1 MSTFSIILP
10 VRNGGE
16 YVKHCVNSILSQSLP
31 DFNLHILDN
40 CSDDGTLEWITSLND
55 PRIIV
60 YPSQKLLPIEEN
72 WGRIVAISKNKFMTL
87 IGHDDLL
94 EPDYL
99 QMINELINKF
109 PDASLYQTHFKYID
123 DKGKI
128 IRNCKP
134 MNEVQSASEFLSSF
148 LTNSID
154 SMGTGYMMRS
164 LDYDASGGIPKYPN
178 LLFADF
184 ELWIM
189 LAQKK
194 FKATSSQIG
203 YSFRLHQSMTKN
215 SPDIK
220 FHKAFGQFINYLENL
235 KNSDKKMADVI
246 ERHSVEFIKS
256 YCKGLSHRLL
266 RTNIKRREGLT
277 VGSFLKECKSYADRL
292 APGND
297 FEPTNEYSVKLAR
310 QIDSNFLTRSVF
322 LFFKKIYPKPIYS

>member
-1 MSTFSIILP
+1 MKYSIILP
-10 VRNGGE
+10 VHNGGE
-16 YVKHCVNSILSQSLP
+16 YVKYCVNSILSQSVS
-31 DFNLHILDN
+31 DFNFHILDN
-40 CSDDGTLEWITSLND
+40 CSDDGTLEWINSLKD
-55 PRIIV
+55 SRIIV
-60 YPSQKLLPIEEN
+60 YASQKPLTIEEN
-72 WGRIVAISKNKFMTL
+72 WGRIVAIPKNQFMTL

-99 QMINELINKF
+99 QIITELIKKF

-123 DKGKI
+123 NKGQI

-134 MNEVQSASEFLSSF
+134 MDEVQSASEFLYSF

-164 LDYDASGGIPKYPN
+164 LDYDALGGIPKYPN

-184 ELWIM
+184 ELWIK
-189 LAQKK
+189 LTKK
-194 FKATSSQIG
+194 NFKATSSEIG

-215 SPDIK
+215 SSDIK
-220 FHKAFGQFINYLENL
+220 FHKAFGQFIDYLESL
-235 KNSDKKMADVI
+235 KKSDKKMADVV
-246 ERHSVEFIKS
+246 EKHSVEFIKF
-256 YCKGLSHRLL
+256 YCRGLSHRLL
-266 RTNIKRREGLT
+266 RTDIKRREGLT

-297 FEPTNEYSVKLAR
+297 FEPTQERSVKLAK
-310 QIDSNFLTRSVF
+310 QIDSNFLTRSAF